1 MARRYIYTDTVKD
14 KDTVKKYYQNTI
26 YPKIKATDDDLY
38 IISEDGDRL
47 DLLANKYYKDK
58 NLWWVIAVANNIND
72 GTFYVE
78 AGRQLRVPSDI
89 TTILNDLSKI
99 NK

>member
-14 KDTVKKYYQNTI
+14 KDTGKKYYQTTI

>member
-1 MARRYIYTDTVKD
+1 MARRYIYTNAVKD
-14 KDTVKKYYQNTI
+14 KDTGKRYYQSTI
-26 YPKIKATDDDLY
+26 YPKIKATDNDLY

-47 DLLANKYYKDK
+47 DLLANKYYNDK

>member
-1 MARRYIYTDTVKD
+1 MARRYIYTNAIKD
-14 KDTVKKYYQNTI
+14 KDTGKRYYQSTI
-26 YPKIKATDDDLY
+26 YPKIKATDNDLY

-47 DLLANKYYKDK
+47 DLLANKYYNDK